1 MLKPHYV
8 LLLVSLVADGGST
21 STRPDAGPSGKQ
33 DGGISA
39 ITDGGATAGIRWPT
53 DLRPLATLDGPAILA
68 AHAALQRVLES
79 FPKQDAGACESS
91 ARSLDVVVGQEG
103 GVYFV
108 RIDRRLDRCGWPAGS
123 SLEFDWFELYAVS
136 PEGKVLA
143 RRAFMP

>member
-1 MLKPHYV
+1 M
-8 LLLVSLVADGGST
+8 
-21 STRPDAGPSGKQ
+21 RPDAGVAVKQ
-33 DGGISA
+33 DGGGVV
-39 ITDGGATAGIRWPT
+39 TLTGADAGIQWPT
-53 DLRPLATLDGPAILA
+53 DLQPLATLDGPAVLA
-68 AHAALQRVLES
+68 AHAVLQRVLAS

-108 RIDRRLDRCGWPAGS
+108 RIDRRIDRCGWPVGS

-136 PEGKVLA
+136 PEGKILA

>member
-1 MLKPHYV
+1 MLKLHYV
-8 LLLVSLVADGGST
+8 LLLVSLVADGGSA
-21 STRPDAGPSGKQ
+21 S
-33 DGGISA
+33 
-39 ITDGGATAGIRWPT
+39 ITDGGTQAGIRWPT

-68 AHAALQRVLES
+68 AHAALQRVLAS

-108 RIDRRLDRCGWPAGS
+108 RIDRRLDRCGWPVGS
-123 SLEFDWFELYAVS
+123 GLEFDWFELYAVS
-136 PEGKVLA
+136 PEGKILA